1 MKQKLLNQAKHEYS
15 PRQRFLALLILAPIF
30 LLILPL
36 ILIRLGLK
44 MDASLGWVP
53 ILSEPING
61 ILGWIL
67 MISGWGLAIWSIY
80 SQFTVGRGTPVPIM
94 ATQKLIVQPPFT
106 YCRNPMALGAIS
118 MYFGAALLFRS
129 LGAVLLVLLG
139 AVVLFT
145 YIKLIEEKEMILR
158 FGQEYLEYRQ
168 RTPFLIPRIPGR
180 PGKKP
185 EKPVE

>member
-1 MKQKLLNQAKHEYS
+1 MKQKLLNQAKREYS
-15 PRQRFLALLILAPIF
+15 AKQRFLALLIMAPIF

-36 ILIRLGLK
+36 ILVWLGVRI
-44 MDASLGWVP
+44 DAFFGWVP
-53 ILSEPING
+53 ILSKPLNG
-61 ILGWIL
+61 ILGLLL
-67 MISGWGLAIWSIY
+67 MVLGWGLAIWSIY
-80 SQFTVGRGTPVPIM
+80 SQFTIGRGTPVPIM

-118 MYFGAALLFRS
+118 MYLGTALLFRS
-129 LGAVLLVLLG
+129 LGALMLVLLG

-145 YIKLIEEKEMILR
+145 YIKLIEEKEMVLR

-168 RTPFLIPRIPGR
+168 RTPFLIPRIPGKPVER
-180 PGKKP
+180 P